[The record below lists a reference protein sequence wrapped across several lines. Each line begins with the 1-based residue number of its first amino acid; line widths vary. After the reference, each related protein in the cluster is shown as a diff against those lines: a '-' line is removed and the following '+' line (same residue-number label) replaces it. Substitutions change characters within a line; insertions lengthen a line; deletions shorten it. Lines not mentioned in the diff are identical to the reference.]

1 MFSLRAILATV
12 RLPSPVRR
20 VTAHIKW
27 QSYLIMNSSV
37 DRTAPQHR
45 GRFSLGWIVL
55 TVAFL
60 VMGFGF
66 ALRNSFSVFYP
77 EIVED
82 LGWTRGNTAAMFSLS
97 ILVYGLLSP
106 FVGSLVDR
114 FKPQMVVALGVL
126 ILGGGFALC
135 GFGTREW
142 QFYLLFG
149 GVVALGTS
157 MIGITPLSAIVVPW
171 FERNRGL
178 VFGVL
183 AAGFGVSLVSA
194 SGVQYLISTYGWQ
207 NAYFIAGVAFIVVMV
222 PMVLGF
228 IRRAP
233 RRVVP
238 AATTAAEVDESPKST
253 APGWH
258 SVEWTLRRAVR
269 TPQFWMLWLAGFF
282 QIGVAEKIAIAH
294 QVYFFRDVGYS
305 PMAAASIY
313 SVFGIMFVIG
323 NLSSSLSDRL
333 GREQVYLPACALCV
347 AASSMLFL
355 VTDATQPWM
364 AYLFAVTFGF
374 AIGVL
379 PPILFASVADLFRGR
394 SYGAIQG
401 MMVLGIS
408 SGGAISPWLSGY
420 LFDITGSYTPML
432 YILAGSLVACGLL
445 LYMAR
450 PSHLSPV
457 AARDSH

>member
-1 MFSLRAILATV
+1 MNT
-12 RLPSPVRR
+12 PVERTEPQRTRR
-20 VTAHIKW
+20 ST
-27 QSYLIMNSSV
+27 
-37 DRTAPQHR
+37 R
-45 GRFSLGWIVL
+45 GWIVL
-55 TVAFL
+55 AVAFL

-106 FVGSLVDR
+106 VVGSLVDR
-114 FKPQMVVALGVL
+114 FKPQLVVGVGVL
-126 ILGGGFALC
+126 VLGGGFALC
-135 GFGTREW
+135 GLGTEEW
-142 QFYLLFG
+142 HFYVLFG

-171 FERNRGL
+171 FARNRGL

-194 SGVQYLISTYGWQ
+194 SGIQFLISTYGWQ
-207 NAYFIAGVAFIVVMV
+207 NAYFIAGLAFIAVMV
-222 PMVLGF
+222 PVVLGF

-233 RRVVP
+233 RRTVSEAGP
-238 AATTAAEVDESPKST
+238 SQASAGATETSDLKAQ
-253 APGWH
+253 GWH
-258 SVEWTLRRAVR
+258 SIEWTLQRAMRV
-269 TPQFWMLWLAGFF
+269 PQFWMLWLAGFC
-282 QIGVAEKIAIAH
+282 QVGIAEKIAIAH
-294 QVYFFRDVGYS
+294 QVYFFRDAGYT
-305 PMAAASIY
+305 PMAAAAVY
-313 SVFGIMFVIG
+313 SVFGVAFVAG
-323 NLSSSLSDRL
+323 NLSSSLSDRI
-333 GREQVYLPACALCV
+333 GRERVYLPGSAVGV
-347 AASSMLFL
+347 AASCMLFL
-355 VTDATQPWM
+355 VRDASQPWM
-364 AYLFAVTFGF
+364 AYLFAIAFGYG
-374 AIGVL
+374 IGVL
-379 PPILFASVADLFRGR
+379 PPVLFASVADLFRGR

-445 LYMAR
+445 VYMAR
-450 PSHLSPV
+450 PSRLSPV
-457 AARDSH
+457 ASRDAG